1 MKSTVKIGET
11 DAFKLATTK
20 DDLETSFNAEKDKA
34 GAYVHEEYKPFEFK
48 VKDTILD
55 AIGYT
60 PMVRLNKI
68 PQSLGIKCEFFAK
81 CEFMNAGGS
90 VKDRIGRRMV
100 LDAEKSGRIKPG
112 DTLIEAT
119 SGNTGIGMALAAA
132 VKGYRMIIT
141 IPEKMSNEKIATL
154 RALGAEIVRTP
165 TEAAWDSP
173 ESHIGVALKMNKEI
187 PNSHILDQYTNPSNP
202 IAHYDATAEE
212 IIEQCGG
219 KLDYLFIAAGT
230 GGTIAGIGRKFREKM
245 PNCKIIGIDPYGS
258 ILALPDSLNETD
270 VTTYKVEGT
279 GYDFIPK
286 VLDRSVVDQ
295 WVKVGDEDSL
305 PMARR
310 LIREEGLLCGG
321 SSGQVTA
328 AALQY
333 AKIMNLGEGVKC
345 AVLLADSIRNYITK
359 FLSDDW
365 MVRCG
370 FMDIDIFSD
379 PKNPLAGVTYEKLGL
394 KPVKP
399 VTKDVTIGEASKLL
413 GTGIKFLP
421 VVDKKLIG
429 YISNQ
434 SLLKQIINRKMTADQ
449 TAVSAI
455 VKDVPIVI
463 TSF

>member
-1 MKSTVKIGET
+1 
-11 DAFKLATTK
+11 
-20 DDLETSFNAEKDKA
+20 
-34 GAYVHEEYKPFEFK
+34 
-48 VKDTILD
+48 
-55 AIGYT
+55 
-60 PMVRLNKI
+60 
-68 PQSLGIKCEFFAK
+68 
-81 CEFMNAGGS
+81 
-90 VKDRIGRRMV
+90 MV

-119 SGNTGIGMALAAA
+119 SGNTGIGMALTAA

-154 RALGAEIVRTP
+154 RSLGAEIIRTP

-173 ESHIGVALKMNKEI
+173 ESHIGVAKKMNEQI

-212 IIEQCGG
+212 IIEQCEG

-230 GGTIAGIGRKFREKM
+230 GGTIAGIGRKFKEKM
-245 PNCKIIGIDPYGS
+245 PKCKVIGIDPYGS
-258 ILALPDSLNETD
+258 ILALPNELNESD

-279 GYDFIPK
+279 GYDFVPK
-286 VLDRSVVDQ
+286 VLDRTVVDQ
-295 WVKVGDEDSL
+295 WIKIGDEDSL

-321 SSGQVTA
+321 SSGQVMA
-328 AALQY
+328 AAMQY
-333 AKIMNLGEGVKC
+333 AKIMNLGEGVRC

-370 FMDIDIFSD
+370 FMDIETLSD
-379 PKNPLAGVTYEKLGL
+379 PKNPLFGVSWEKLGL

-399 VTKDVTIGEASKLL
+399 ATKEVTIAEASKMLMQ
-413 GTGIKFLP
+413 GMKFLP
-421 VVDKKLIG
+421 VTDKKLIG

-434 SLLKQIINRKMTADQ
+434 SLMKQIINRRMTGEQ
-449 TAVSAI
+449 SAI
-455 VKDVPIVI
+455 SAVVKDVPIVTKDTDLCKI
-463 TSF
+463 AKLLENNEAVVINATEKDEDVGMVYVVQSEDLLKFMNP